1 MRSTSRLSSTLT
13 EMDEEGGTARSFF
26 FVREDGP
33 FISCSM
39 KEGEGR
45 EMREDTSCLC
55 AISRPEIKFHIIKN
69 LALLCFSPTLP
80 SGVENNILFAFSFLF
95 SFLVFPFLTAL
106 PFLHCCHHC
115 CTYLFSSL
123 LLPGDDRG
131 PEKRGPTLYFIL
143 VFFRSTD
150 RIDNQILSCFFTLPS
165 RAQLTQ
171 GNKK

>member
-55 AISRPEIKFHIIKN
+55 AIGRPEIKLHIIKN

-80 SGVENNILFAFSFLF
+80 SGVENNLLFAFSFLF
-95 SFLVFPFLTAL
+95 SFLVFSFLTAP

-115 CTYLFSSL
+115 CTSLFSSL

-131 PEKRGPTLYFIL
+131 RRGGQL
-143 VFFRSTD
+143 
-150 RIDNQILSCFFTLPS
+150 FTLFLSSFDRPIG
-165 RAQLTQ
+165 LTIRYCLVSLPLPVVL
-171 GNKK
+171 N